1 MNGNP
6 LGGYFLKLKPLVG
19 LLSILMFITLIGT
32 NVCAS
37 WVGFTPQQLIQ
48 NSDVILVGEISGP
61 IGEKLGILERFRTSG
76 HTLWKVN
83 VRYYLKGDQ
92 ETQEFI
98 VATPGAQSSFA
109 KSSIDYRLDEWGKTV
124 LLFMQKS
131 EDIYQ
136 PITPKGVV
144 VLNITQYQHQ
154 PDDQLNGELIMKEF
168 SINDNKISQ
177 QEKTEFENYID
188 GLKLVL
194 LPTTSVQASGGNWLR
209 IYSQTIFI
217 TIILLL
223 IFSVIIFIRKRR

>member
-1 MNGNP
+1 
-6 LGGYFLKLKPLVG
+6 LKLKPLVEI
-19 LLSILMFITLIGT
+19 LSILMFTALIGT
-32 NVCAS
+32 NVFAS
-37 WVGFTPQQLIQ
+37 WVGFTPQELVQ
-48 NSDVILVGEISGP
+48 NSDVILVGEIAGP
-61 IGEKLGILERFRTSG
+61 IGEKSGIVERFKTSG
-76 HTLWKVN
+76 HTLWEVN

-92 ETQEFI
+92 ETHEFI
-98 VATPGAQSSFA
+98 VATPGAQSSFG

-124 LLFMQKS
+124 LLFLQKS

-144 VLNITQYQHQ
+144 VLNGTQYQRQ

-177 QEKTEFENYID
+177 QEKTEFENYIN
-188 GLKLVL
+188 GRKLVL

-217 TIILLL
+217 AIIL
-223 IFSVIIFIRKRR
+223 IIIASVIIFIRKRR